1 MNVGTAAKCCQN
13 GNDSTHGLGDESG
26 RPVQVFNDNVDQ
38 IVQSLNGGVEWGI
51 RKAGPSY

>member
-1 MNVGTAAKCCQN
+1 MNVGIAAKCCQN

-26 RPVQVFNDNVDQ
+26 RPVQVFSDNVDQ